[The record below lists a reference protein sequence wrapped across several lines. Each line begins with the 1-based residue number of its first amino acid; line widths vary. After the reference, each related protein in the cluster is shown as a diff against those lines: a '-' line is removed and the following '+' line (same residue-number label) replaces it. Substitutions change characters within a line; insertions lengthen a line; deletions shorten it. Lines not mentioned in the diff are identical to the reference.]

1 MPQQHA
7 FLIWFMDMGR
17 PTCQPEPMSFKRF
30 APACLAALALSAC
43 SPWTSPQAGR
53 NLYAQNCV
61 ACHGSDARGGAQ
73 MPDLTLIAARAGG
86 VYPQVRV
93 LDKLDGYARG
103 QTAYEGVEMPNFGD
117 LLTGRLDR
125 VDLPGGRSRLM
136 PEKIIALEA
145 YLRSI
150 QR

>member
-1 MPQQHA
+1 MTWKPI
-7 FLIWFMDMGR
+7 LLGI
-17 PTCQPEPMSFKRF
+17 
-30 APACLAALALSAC
+30 CLVSLSAC

-53 NLYAQNCV
+53 SLYDQNCV
-61 ACHGSDARGGAQ
+61 ACHGADAQGGAQ
-73 MPDLTLIAARAGG
+73 IPDLTMIAARAGG
-86 VYPQVRV
+86 AYPQMRV

-103 QTAYEGVEMPNFGD
+103 RVVYSDVEMPNFGD

-125 VDLPGGRSRLM
+125 VQTDTGLSRPF

>member
-1 MPQQHA
+1 MTVKPI
-7 FLIWFMDMGR
+7 LLGI
-17 PTCQPEPMSFKRF
+17 
-30 APACLAALALSAC
+30 ALVSLSAC

-53 NLYAQNCV
+53 SLYEQNCV
-61 ACHGSDARGGAQ
+61 ACHGTDARGGAQ
-73 MPDLTLIAARAGG
+73 IPDLTMIAARAGG
-86 VYPQVRV
+86 DYPQMRV

-103 QTAYEGVEMPNFGD
+103 TVVYSGVEMPNFGD

-125 VDLPGGRSRLM
+125 VQTDSGLSRPF